1 MARDSPSAAR
11 SRSCWTFARTV
22 SWLGYPP
29 WTVRSIEPLRLSADG
44 RTLFAAVSV
53 PPDQTAVGRFDAT
66 TGRQLGALRFVGR
79 GIAPWSLKFTSR
91 GRVVTSRAGG
101 PTTVRDARTLRPLVR
116 LPAGGDQTAL
126 SPDDRTLLLG
136 GRDGSVRFL
145 DLATGKV
152 RAASGRHDGA
162 VVRATISAD
171 GRTAVTAGEDRRM
184 IVWNV
189 ERAVPRETLA
199 GHAGDVTGLAI
210 SHDAETLYSA
220 ANNGTVL
227 IWDLAGDRRL
237 GRPFDVRPPSDG
249 DALSR
254 LPYYGPWNHDLAYAL
269 RPDGEVLAVG
279 QRDGTV
285 SLIDAETLQERS
297 RFRAVPNA
305 PVGGMAYVPGGR
317 SLVVGGDD
325 GFLAIFDP
333 ARGRLV
339 TPLQGHSSQSLLTPA
354 FSADGRLMATAGAGD
369 AVLLWTLRS
378 ERPLGRPRRYSP
390 SLVAWDLSLSPDG
403 RTLAVAAE
411 VGIEIVDVAS
421 LRRPAILPG
430 TETVRLARFTPD
442 GRFLVAASDKGWARL
457 WSTDTWRPATRKL
470 AGHTGEVAWE
480 SVSPDGRMLATGST
494 DGTTRLFDLATQRPV
509 GAPLP
514 GPPNRQIAPVFTPD
528 GAYLF
533 AITDA
538 GPAYRWDI
546 RPSSWARHACEIAGR
561 RLTRTEW
568 NDVLPERDYAP
579 AC

>member
-1 MARDSPSAAR
+1 MA
-11 SRSCWTFARTV
+11 
-22 SWLGYPP
+22 
-29 WTVRSIEPLRLSADG
+29 VR
-44 RTLFAAVSV
+44 
-53 PPDQTAVGRFDAT
+53 RFDAT
-66 TGRQLGALRFVGR
+66 TGRPLGALRFVGQ
-79 GIAPWSLKFTSR
+79 GIAASALRFTSD

-101 PTTVRDARTLRPLVR
+101 PTTIRDARTLARVSELEQMPRPLVQ

-171 GRTAVTAGEDRRM
+171 GRTAVTAGEDRQV

-189 ERAVPRETLA
+189 ERAVARETLA

-210 SHDAETLYSA
+210 SHDGETLYSA
-220 ANNGTVL
+220 AQDGTVL

-237 GRPFDVRPPSDG
+237 GRPFDVRPSSDG

-254 LPYYGPWNHDLAYAL
+254 FPYNRGAFAL
-269 RPDGEVLAVG
+269 RPDGQVLAVG

-285 SLIDAETLQERS
+285 SLIDAETLKERS

-305 PVGGMAYVPGGR
+305 PVAGMAYVPGGR

-339 TPLQGHSSQSLLTPA
+339 TRLQGNRGGPLLTPA
-354 FSADGRLMATAGAGD
+354 FSADGRLMAAAAAGD

-378 ERPLGRPRRYSP
+378 GRPVGRPRRYSP
-390 SLVAWDLSLSPDG
+390 SLGAWGVSLSPDG
-403 RTLAVAAE
+403 RTLAVAAVG

-421 LRRPAILPG
+421 LRRREILPG
-430 TETVRLARFTPD
+430 TETVRSLARFTPD
-442 GRFLVAASDKGWARL
+442 GRFLVAGSYKGWARL
-457 WSTDTWRPATRKL
+457 WSTGTWRPATRKL

-538 GPAYRWDI
+538 GRAYRWDI

-561 RLTRTEW
+561 RLSRTEW